1 VSDAADQKR
10 FGVRDV
16 GIFAS
21 LILALAGIIH
31 NASRESAT
39 STATSVWH
47 ETRIT
52 KLEAWQ
58 GEVQDQLHEI
68 DKKLDRIAE
77 KLGAAS
83 PK

>member
-1 VSDAADQKR
+1 M
-10 FGVRDV
+10 
-16 GIFAS
+16 GIIGS
-21 LILALAGIIH
+21 IVLAVAGIIH

-39 STATSVWH
+39 SSATSVWH

-58 GEVQDQLHEI
+58 GEVQKQLHEI

-77 KLGAAS
+77 KVGAT
-83 PK
+83 PTK